1 MTNFEV
7 FQEVISSN
15 YKISFCLI
23 SVSTNNVSS
32 HLEGGHPSNLIP
44 WAIVAPSIQQPYLVS
59 SHVLYS
65 GQSLSKG
72 PTAALKPSGQQP
84 NVVLEQGTTGS
95 GLHLLSNIACNSSL
109 VHSEKKKYF
118 KELLYVTKSPG

>member
-1 MTNFEV
+1 MDWEQQQILLTTTN
-7 FQEVISSN
+7 
-15 YKISFCLI
+15 CLI
-23 SVSTNNVSS
+23 LPVVGTYNVSS

-65 GQSLSKG
+65 GQSLWKG

-109 VHSEKKKYF
+109 VHSEKKMHF
-118 KELLYVTKSPG
+118 DDLWLLYVTKSPG